1 MTSTFAEIL
10 QWPKDST
17 HTHEGTII
25 SVTHMPSANY
35 KTIFQH
41 ATEWITKLNYW
52 ISICPLCA
60 LPNSKSQQQQGW
72 PGCVAGYISYTIPIP
87 KPIPTSIS
95 IPNPIPPC
103 IYVPKPNNSLYVPL
117 SGANNA
123 GGLG

>member
-1 MTSTFAEIL
+1 
-10 QWPKDST
+10 
-17 HTHEGTII
+17 
-25 SVTHMPSANY
+25 VR
-35 KTIFQH
+35 
-41 ATEWITKLNYW
+41 
-52 ISICPLCA
+52 